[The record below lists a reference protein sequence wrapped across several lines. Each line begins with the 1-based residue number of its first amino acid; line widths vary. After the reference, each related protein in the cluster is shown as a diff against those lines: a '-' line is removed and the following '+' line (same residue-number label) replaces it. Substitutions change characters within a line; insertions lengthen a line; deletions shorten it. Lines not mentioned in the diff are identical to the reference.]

1 MDLDDIEAVAYTSQV
16 VAGTNYMVKYR
27 AEDDDGNEIYFT
39 AEIFESLSGDA
50 SVSSVSTE
58 GVTADSAIST
68 SNSSSDLSLEPEPLP
83 VPDQILEQPDIG
95 LIGGGEIAGG
105 FGQEQIPTDADREF
119 FDDEDILE
127 QMNELID
134 DDLVDIE
141 AVSFTSQVVAGTNY
155 DVKYLAT
162 NADGEEYFL

>member
-1 MDLDDIEAVAYTSQV
+1 MDLYDVEAVAYTSQV

-27 AEDDDGNEIYFT
+27 TLDDDDNEIYFT

-50 SVSSVSTE
+50 SVSSVNTE

-68 SNSSSDLSLEPEPLP
+68 STSSSTSSDLILEPEPLPVLP

-105 FGQEQIPTDADREF
+105 FTQE
-119 FDDEDILE
+119 
-127 QMNELID
+127 
-134 DDLVDIE
+134 
-141 AVSFTSQVVAGTNY
+141 
-155 DVKYLAT
+155 
-162 NADGEEYFL
+162 

>member
-1 MDLDDIEAVAYTSQV
+1 M
-16 VAGTNYMVKYR
+16 
-27 AEDDDGNEIYFT
+27 
-39 AEIFESLSGDA
+39 
-50 SVSSVSTE
+50 
-58 GVTADSAIST
+58 
-68 SNSSSDLSLEPEPLP
+68 
-83 VPDQILEQPDIG
+83 
-95 LIGGGEIAGG
+95 
-105 FGQEQIPTDADREF
+105 

-162 NADGEEYFL
+162 NADGEEYFLEARIFEPLPGSGEGPSVTSVSNLA

>member
-1 MDLDDIEAVAYTSQV
+1 MDLYDVEAVAYTSQV

-50 SVSSVSTE
+50 SVSSVNTE

-68 SNSSSDLSLEPEPLP
+68 STSSSTLIDLSLEPEPLP
-83 VPDQILEQPDIG
+83 VPDLILEQPDIG

-105 FGQEQIPTDADREF
+105 FTQE
-119 FDDEDILE
+119 
-127 QMNELID
+127 
-134 DDLVDIE
+134 
-141 AVSFTSQVVAGTNY
+141 
-155 DVKYLAT
+155 
-162 NADGEEYFL
+162 

>member
-39 AEIFESLSGDA
+39 AEIFESLSGEA

-68 SNSSSDLSLEPEPLP
+68 STSLSDLSLEPEPLP
-83 VPDQILEQPDIG
+83 VPDQIFEQPDIG

-105 FGQEQIPTDADREF
+105 FGQE
-119 FDDEDILE
+119 
-127 QMNELID
+127 
-134 DDLVDIE
+134 
-141 AVSFTSQVVAGTNY
+141 
-155 DVKYLAT
+155 
-162 NADGEEYFL
+162 